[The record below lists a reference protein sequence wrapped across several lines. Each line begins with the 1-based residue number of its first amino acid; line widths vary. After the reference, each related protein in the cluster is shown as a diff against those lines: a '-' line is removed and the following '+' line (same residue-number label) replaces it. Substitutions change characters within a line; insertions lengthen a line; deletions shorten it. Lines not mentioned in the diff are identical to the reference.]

1 MDVLTAVKNVTTQVT
16 TVKSYPETTKGHQ
29 ILTALRGDPAKNILL
44 VDGSK
49 NITRL
54 GREDP
59 LNRYFGGN
67 VGDIYRIE
75 THGTISY
82 RIVYNINEKGSQ
94 REKPPSGDKPLI
106 PYDVIYAKALKTI
119 LEMINDRRYKLEAAA
134 APAVDLDDTNNMTIR
149 ATRNGKKNLYV
160 VFLDPTND
168 HILSK
173 KLVMEEDFLPVLDQ
187 VKKDFKS
194 LAEFDFSDETTIET
208 SMSEYGKHASIIV
221 VYNNPR
227 KKTSSLVTK
236 YASNPLFQFYTL
248 QDLQFNIM
256 RHVMQPR
263 CTLLDLNVPEERDEI
278 TELYKMQGTVLNL
291 DKTLAENNV
300 ISSGEVKLLLL

>member
-16 TVKSYPETTKGHQ
+16 TVKSYPESTKARQ
-29 ILTALRGDPAKNILL
+29 ILTALRGDPDKNMLL

-54 GREDP
+54 SRDDP

-75 THGTISY
+75 TRGTISY

-94 REKPPSGDKPLI
+94 REKPASGDKPQEV
-106 PYDVIYAKALKTI
+106 PSVVYSKALRTV
-119 LEMINDRRYKLEAAA
+119 LEMIGDRRYKLTGP
-134 APAVDLDDTNNMTIR
+134 APQVDLEDTSNMTIR
-149 ATRNGKKNLYV
+149 AVRDGKKRLYT

-168 HILSK
+168 HIISK
-173 KLVMEEDFLPVLDQ
+173 KLVMDEDFSAILDQ
-187 VKKDFKS
+187 VKRDKPS
-194 LAEFDFSDETTIET
+194 LPEFDFSDETTIEA
-208 SMSEYGKHASIIV
+208 SMAEYGKHATVIV

-227 KKTSSLVTK
+227 KKTSSLITK
-236 YASNPLFQFYTL
+236 YATNPLFQFFSI

-263 CTLLDLNVPEERDEI
+263 CTILDLNIPEERDEI
-278 TELYKMQGTVLNL
+278 VELYKMQGTVLNL